1 MSDSAL
7 TLTGLD
13 GWRGKAHVVQELDL
27 DLPSGRLAVVGRN
40 GMGKTTLC
48 EAVTGMLA
56 LTTGG
61 RIGGSA
67 KLFGTELVGLKP
79 HQISR
84 LGVGYVPQGRRVFGS
99 LTVEE
104 NLKVASRRGDWD
116 IQRVYGLFPRLQERR
131 SVKAANLSGGEQ
143 QMLAVGRALVT
154 QPRLLIMDE
163 PSEGLAPVVV
173 DQLVEACHRLSDE
186 GMDLL
191 VVEQNLGAALSLA
204 DDVVVISNGRVVAR
218 LKSQE
223 LRDNAELQRQLLGIG
238 MPVSA

>member
-1 MSDSAL
+1 MPDSAL
-7 TLTGLD
+7 ILARLD

-27 DLPSGRLAVVGRN
+27 ELPSGRLALVGRN

-56 LTTGG
+56 MSPGG

-67 KLFGTELVGLKP
+67 RLFGRKLVGLKP

-99 LTVEE
+99 LSVEE
-104 NLKVASRRGDWD
+104 NLKVALRRGAWD
-116 IQRVYGLFPRLQERR
+116 IPRVYGLFPRLEERR
-131 SVKAANLSGGEQ
+131 TVKAGNLSGGEQ

-173 DQLVEACHRLSDE
+173 DQLVEACHRLSEE

-218 LKSQE
+218 LKSQA
-223 LRDNAELQRQLLGIG
+223 LRDDSELQRQYLGIG
-238 MPVSA
+238 VAHA